1 MNKSKHIRNEKDINR
16 IIDECRSGNFN
27 NLPKLYNAYINI
39 LNGFIKLYKI
49 EGEDVKKIQDY
60 FYDSL
65 KLFARY
71 ETDYNII
78 PYIYDRLESYNKKS
92 EVVIQDYEDNTFKEK
107 EKEVISPKVDEYYK
121 KYSYLIKKYVRDYDL
136 YLKHDAVTFAQELL
150 KKSINDMLE
159 SNIEI
164 NEIRLNKYFNN
175 FDYMFKEN
183 LGNIDFILDDIKNGK
198 DNYINIVF
206 NKYKYNIDD
215 INNEISGNEYSY
227 KIFTTYI
234 KRIVDNYNKGILNP
248 DSSINQYILNG
259 LEEIKKELKYDN
271 IKYIINSI
279 KNGKTEYIYYIIS
292 LYKSNIDKALI
303 STIYDKN
310 IIKKFC
316 EKIIIEY
323 IYDYIQNIDK
333 YEIKNLKNRI
343 VKSLENIDK
352 KYYLYVNKIPDI
364 KIKTL
369 ITKIR
374 KGKFELIETLVEYYK
389 NKLKLKFEYTNA
401 EKDLVDNLLKGM
413 LTVDINKFLFNDKY
427 KYSFSLN
434 SYIKKRMYGY
444 KEILYNYIVSIE
456 NRKINL
462 IDAINLA
469 KTNKEYIYILY
480 KKYEYKADNII
491 GEILDYKLDSKYDKM
506 KNNILYNSIK
516 NYVLSNDTPSIKELY
531 NKIYLDFMWLQDID
545 NKNKV
550 LKNNYKN

>member
-1 MNKSKHIRNEKDINR
+1 MNKSKHMRNEKDINR

-49 EGEDVKKIQDY
+49 KGDDVKKIQDY

-71 ETDYNII
+71 ETNYNII
-78 PYIYDRLESYNKKS
+78 PYIYDKLESYNKKS
-92 EVVIQDYEDNTFKEK
+92 EVVIQDYEDNTFEEK
-107 EKEVISPKVDEYYK
+107 EKVNPKVDEYYK
-121 KYSYLIKKYVRDYDL
+121 KYSYLIKKYVRDYSL
-136 YLKHDAVTFAQELL
+136 YLKYDAVLFAQELL

-159 SNIEI
+159 TNIEI

-183 LGNIDFILDDIKNGK
+183 LGNIDFILEDIKNGK
-198 DNYINIVF
+198 DNYINLVF
-206 NKYKYNIDD
+206 NKYKYNITN
-215 INNEISGNEYSY
+215 INNEICGNEYSY
-227 KIFTTYI
+227 KMFATYI

-248 DSSINQYILNG
+248 NSSINQYILKG
-259 LEEIKKELKYDN
+259 LEDIRRELKYND
-271 IKYIINSI
+271 IKYIMNSI
-279 KNGKTEYIYYIIS
+279 KNGKTEYVYYIIS
-292 LYKSNIDKALI
+292 LYKSNIDAALI

-323 IYDYIQNIDK
+323 IYDYIQNIDR
-333 YEIKNLKNRI
+333 YEIKYLKIRI
-343 VKSLENIDK
+343 SKSLKNIDK

-434 SYIKKRMYGY
+434 SYIEKRMYEY

-491 GEILDYKLDSKYDKM
+491 DEILDYKLDSKYEKM

-516 NYVLSNDTPSIKELY
+516 NYVLSTDTPTIKELD
-531 NKIYLDFMWLQDID
+531 NKIYLDFLWLKDID
-545 NKNKV
+545 KDKKQNRK
-550 LKNNYKN
+550 

>member
-49 EGEDVKKIQDY
+49 KGDDVKKIQDY

-71 ETDYNII
+71 ETNYNII
-78 PYIYDRLESYNKKS
+78 PYIYDKLESYNKKS
-92 EVVIQDYEDNTFKEK
+92 EVVIQDYEDNTFEEK
-107 EKEVISPKVDEYYK
+107 EKVNPKVDEYYK
-121 KYSYLIKKYVRDYDL
+121 KYSYLIKKYVRDYSL
-136 YLKHDAVTFAQELL
+136 YLKYDAVLFAQELL

-159 SNIEI
+159 TNIEI

-183 LGNIDFILDDIKNGK
+183 LGNIDFILEDIKNGK
-198 DNYINIVF
+198 DNYINLVF
-206 NKYKYNIDD
+206 NKYKYNITN
-215 INNEISGNEYSY
+215 INNEICGNEYSY
-227 KIFTTYI
+227 KMFATYI

-248 DSSINQYILNG
+248 NSSINQYILKG
-259 LEEIKKELKYDN
+259 LEDIRRELKYND
-271 IKYIINSI
+271 IKYIMNSI
-279 KNGKTEYIYYIIS
+279 KNGKTEYVYYIIS
-292 LYKSNIDKALI
+292 LYKSNIDAALI

-323 IYDYIQNIDK
+323 IYDYIQNIDR
-333 YEIKNLKNRI
+333 YEIKYLKIRI
-343 VKSLENIDK
+343 SKSLKNIDK

-434 SYIKKRMYGY
+434 SYIEKRMYEY

-491 GEILDYKLDSKYDKM
+491 DEILDYKLDSKYEKM

-516 NYVLSNDTPSIKELY
+516 NYVLSTDTPTIKELD
-531 NKIYLDFMWLQDID
+531 NKIYLDFLWLKDID
-545 NKNKV
+545 KDKKQNRK
-550 LKNNYKN
+550 

>member
-49 EGEDVKKIQDY
+49 KGDDVKKIQDY

-71 ETDYNII
+71 ETNYNII
-78 PYIYDRLESYNKKS
+78 PYIYDKLESYNKKS
-92 EVVIQDYEDNTFKEK
+92 EVVIQDYEDNTFEEK
-107 EKEVISPKVDEYYK
+107 EKVNPKVDEYYK
-121 KYSYLIKKYVRDYDL
+121 KYSYLIKKYVRDYSL
-136 YLKHDAVTFAQELL
+136 YLKYDAVLFAQELL

-159 SNIEI
+159 TNIEI

-183 LGNIDFILDDIKNGK
+183 LGNIDFILEDIKNGK
-198 DNYINIVF
+198 DNYINLVF
-206 NKYKYNIDD
+206 NKYKYNITN
-215 INNEISGNEYSY
+215 INNEICGNEYSY
-227 KIFTTYI
+227 KMFATYI

-248 DSSINQYILNG
+248 NSSINQYILKG
-259 LEEIKKELKYDN
+259 LEDIRRELKYND
-271 IKYIINSI
+271 IKYIMNSI

-292 LYKSNIDKALI
+292 LFKSNIDAALI

-323 IYDYIQNIDK
+323 IYDYIQNIDR
-333 YEIKNLKNRI
+333 YEIKYLKIRI
-343 VKSLENIDK
+343 SKSLKNIDK

-434 SYIKKRMYGY
+434 SYIEKRMYGY

-491 GEILDYKLDSKYDKM
+491 DEILDYKLDSKYEKM

-516 NYVLSNDTPSIKELY
+516 NYVLSTDTPTIKELD
-531 NKIYLDFMWLQDID
+531 NKIYLDFLWLKDID
-545 NKNKV
+545 KDKKQNRK
-550 LKNNYKN
+550 

>member
-71 ETDYNII
+71 ETNYNII
-78 PYIYDRLESYNKKS
+78 PYIYDRLESYNKRN
-92 EVVIQDYEDNTFKEK
+92 EVVIQDYEDNTFK

-136 YLKHDAVTFAQELL
+136 YLKHDAVIFAQELL

-159 SNIEI
+159 TNIEI

-183 LGNIDFILDDIKNGK
+183 LGNIDFILEDIKNGK
-198 DNYINIVF
+198 DNYINLVF
-206 NKYKYNIDD
+206 NKYKYNITN

-227 KIFTTYI
+227 KMFTTYI

-248 DSSINQYILNG
+248 NSSINQYILKG
-259 LEEIKKELKYDN
+259 LEDIRRELKYND
-271 IKYIINSI
+271 IKYIMNSI

-292 LYKSNIDKALI
+292 LFKSNIDAALI
-303 STIYDKN
+303 NTIYDKKA
-310 IIKKFC
+310 IKKFC

-323 IYDYIQNIDK
+323 IYDYIQNIDR
-333 YEIKNLKNRI
+333 YEIKNFKKRI
-343 VKSLENIDK
+343 SKSLENIDK

-374 KGKFELIETLVEYYK
+374 KGKFEIIETLVEHYK

-434 SYIKKRMYGY
+434 SYIEKRMYGY

-491 GEILDYKLDSKYDKM
+491 NKILDYKLDSKYDKM

-516 NYVLSNDTPSIKELY
+516 NYVLSNDTPSIKELD
-531 NKIYLDFMWLQDID
+531 NKIYLDFMWLKDIN

-550 LKNNYKN
+550 LKK

>member
-49 EGEDVKKIQDY
+49 KGDDVKKIQDY

-71 ETDYNII
+71 ETNYNII
-78 PYIYDRLESYNKKS
+78 PYIYDKLESYNKKS
-92 EVVIQDYEDNTFKEK
+92 EVVIQDYEDNTFEEK
-107 EKEVISPKVDEYYK
+107 EKVNPKVDEYYK
-121 KYSYLIKKYVRDYDL
+121 KYSYLIKKYVRDYSL
-136 YLKHDAVTFAQELL
+136 YLKYDAVLFAQELL

-159 SNIEI
+159 TNIEI

-183 LGNIDFILDDIKNGK
+183 LGNIDFILEDIKNGK
-198 DNYINIVF
+198 DNYINLVF
-206 NKYKYNIDD
+206 NKYKYNITN
-215 INNEISGNEYSY
+215 INNEICGNEYSY
-227 KIFTTYI
+227 KMFATYI

-248 DSSINQYILNG
+248 NSSINQYILKG
-259 LEEIKKELKYDN
+259 LEDIRRELKYND
-271 IKYIINSI
+271 IKYIMNSI
-279 KNGKTEYIYYIIS
+279 KNGKTEYVYYIIS
-292 LYKSNIDKALI
+292 LYKSNIDAALI

-323 IYDYIQNIDK
+323 IYDYIQNIDR
-333 YEIKNLKNRI
+333 YEIKYLKIRI
-343 VKSLENIDK
+343 SKSLKNIDK

-434 SYIKKRMYGY
+434 SYIEKRMYGY

-491 GEILDYKLDSKYDKM
+491 DEILDYKLDSKYEKM

-516 NYVLSNDTPSIKELY
+516 NYVLSTDTPTIKELD
-531 NKIYLDFMWLQDID
+531 NKIYLDFLWLKDID
-545 NKNKV
+545 KDKKQNRK
-550 LKNNYKN
+550 

>member
-71 ETDYNII
+71 ETNYNII
-78 PYIYDRLESYNKKS
+78 PYIYDKLESYNKKS
-92 EVVIQDYEDNTFKEK
+92 EVVIQDYEDNTFEEK
-107 EKEVISPKVDEYYK
+107 EKVNPKVDEYYK
-121 KYSYLIKKYVRDYDL
+121 KYSYLIKKYVRDYSL
-136 YLKHDAVTFAQELL
+136 YLKYDAVLFAQELL

-159 SNIEI
+159 TNIEI

-183 LGNIDFILDDIKNGK
+183 LGNIDFILEDIKNGK
-198 DNYINIVF
+198 DNYINLVF
-206 NKYKYNIDD
+206 NKYKYNITN
-215 INNEISGNEYSY
+215 INNEICGNEYSY
-227 KIFTTYI
+227 KMFATYI

-248 DSSINQYILNG
+248 NSSINQYILKG
-259 LEEIKKELKYDN
+259 LEDIRRELKYND
-271 IKYIINSI
+271 IKYIMNSI
-279 KNGKTEYIYYIIS
+279 KNGKTGYVYYIIS
-292 LYKSNIDKALI
+292 LYKSNIDAALI

-323 IYDYIQNIDK
+323 IYDYIQNIDR
-333 YEIKNLKNRI
+333 YEIKYLKIRI
-343 VKSLENIDK
+343 SKSLKNIDK

-434 SYIKKRMYGY
+434 SYIEKRMYEY

-491 GEILDYKLDSKYDKM
+491 DEILDYKLDSKYDKM

-516 NYVLSNDTPSIKELY
+516 NYVLSTDTPTIKELD
-531 NKIYLDFMWLQDID
+531 NKIYLDFLWLKDID
-545 NKNKV
+545 KDKKQNRK
-550 LKNNYKN
+550 